1 MNRFGAGESW
11 RKEPIGPAQ
20 RTSGNRHNVVDA
32 GKRIP
37 NCTRNGSPLR
47 VPSKVMMAD
56 QRAGERWARVSDAQL
71 HDLLASSSA
80 GTVVG
85 SIALTQDGAKFS
97 RSRTVSRHGVS
108 SASLG
113 AMYGTGVHGGENS
126 DDLPL
131 FTAEAAG
138 VAAIV
143 AAAAAA
149 AVNAAGSSGGSE
161 KAVSLGRPGAELFS
175 RHRSEAHQ
183 ATSLGSLATNFLEQ
197 YAEGQV
203 VFVEH
208 AAEALGVRKRRIYD
222 IVNVFEALR
231 IVSKG
236 NSKTHYVVHG
246 TSRLHS
252 ALQELASLDDDMD
265 TVSGSTA
272 QGNMRISAR
281 GNNELCVID
290 LRGLTQRVVQ
300 IFLQASARGEAVAF
314 ASLVLKVSTGISS
327 PHDSTQPDAFRSAQR
342 RLYDVLNILSS
353 LDLIFKVDS
362 SLAVGGRC
370 GVRSGCP
377 SSSYRWV
384 TGAKQK

>member
-1 MNRFGAGESW
+1 M
-11 RKEPIGPAQ
+11 GPAQ
-20 RTSGNRHNVVDA
+20 RTSANMHNVVAA

-37 NCTRNGSPLR
+37 SCTGAPLR
-47 VPSKVMMAD
+47 VSSKIMMAD
-56 QRAGERWARVSDAQL
+56 QRAGDRWAKVSDAQL
-71 HDLLASSSA
+71 HELLASSSA

-85 SIALTQDGAKFS
+85 SIVLTQTGAKL
-97 RSRTVSRHGVS
+97 SRHGAS
-108 SASLG
+108 SA
-113 AMYGTGVHGGENS
+113 S

-131 FTAEAAG
+131 FTAESAG
-138 VAAIV
+138 IAAIV

-161 KAVSLGRPGAELFS
+161 KEVSVGS
-175 RHRSEAHQ
+175 Q
-183 ATSLGSLATNFLEQ
+183 ATSLEFLATNFLTQ
-197 YAEGQV
+197 YTDGQD

-208 AAEALGVRKRRIYD
+208 AAEALCVRKRRIYD

-236 NSKTHYVVHG
+236 NSKTHYVCHG

-265 TVSGSTA
+265 TASGSTA
-272 QGNMRISAR
+272 QGNMRMSAR
-281 GNNELCVID
+281 ANNELCVMD
-290 LRGLTQRVVQ
+290 LRGLTHRVVR
-300 IFLQASARGEAVAF
+300 IFLQASARGEAVGIAT
-314 ASLVLKVSTGISS
+314 LVQKVSNATSS
-327 PHDSTQPDAFRSAQR
+327 PHDSTQPDALRSAQR

-353 LDLIFKVDS
+353 LNLISKVDS

-370 GVRSGCP
+370 GVRNGCP

-384 TGAKQK
+384 TGAKRKHA

>member
-1 MNRFGAGESW
+1 M
-11 RKEPIGPAQ
+11 GPAQ
-20 RTSGNRHNVVDA
+20 RTSANMHNVVAA

-37 NCTRNGSPLR
+37 SCTGAPLR
-47 VPSKVMMAD
+47 VSSKIMMAD
-56 QRAGERWARVSDAQL
+56 QRAGDRWAKVSDAQL
-71 HDLLASSSA
+71 HELLASSSA

-85 SIALTQDGAKFS
+85 SIVLTQTGAKL
-97 RSRTVSRHGVS
+97 SRHGAS
-108 SASLG
+108 SA
-113 AMYGTGVHGGENS
+113 S

-131 FTAEAAG
+131 FTAESAG
-138 VAAIV
+138 IAAIV

-161 KAVSLGRPGAELFS
+161 KEVSVS
-175 RHRSEAHQ
+175 RHQSEAHQ
-183 ATSLGSLATNFLEQ
+183 ATSLEFLATNFLEQ
-197 YAEGQV
+197 YTDGQD

-208 AAEALGVRKRRIYD
+208 AAEALCVRKRRIYD

-236 NSKTHYVVHG
+236 NSKTHYVCHG

-265 TVSGSTA
+265 TASGSTA
-272 QGNMRISAR
+272 QGNMRMSAR
-281 GNNELCVID
+281 ANNELCVMD
-290 LRGLTQRVVQ
+290 LRGLTHRVVR
-300 IFLQASARGEAVAF
+300 IFLQASARGEAVGIAT
-314 ASLVLKVSTGISS
+314 LVQKVSNATSS
-327 PHDSTQPDAFRSAQR
+327 PHDSTQPDALRSAQR

-353 LDLIFKVDS
+353 LNLISKVDS

-370 GVRSGCP
+370 GVRNGCP

-384 TGAKQK
+384 TGAKRKHA